1 MAVGFAE
8 RAGGQAPIVKKA
20 ATMGTDETDETPA
33 VPAFVPPDSEALGQ
47 AVMKN
52 VFEIWFTP
60 EIERRRAAGLI
71 GDDFVLM
78 FAQALFPEDGPN
90 EIRLNDEVRGIMMV
104 ESQRDATLGEQA
116 LMSDLEGIRSF
127 ELAEEEMD
135 CGHFTVV
142 RRGASNNWMISFN
155 ALAGRKKAAGF
166 VKLAGEFLFTSKAA
180 AAGGHVGPA
189 IDNLFSA
196 CELLAK
202 AELIMHRFDA
212 AKSKKH
218 GAIHSAINQWGRL
231 GNVHPQFVR
240 TMNRMGNLRSA
251 ARYEGTADV
260 QHLPT
265 AEEVEAVEAYLDHI
279 DQRASA
285 SVPPDQASPP
295 DIAQRPFA
303 DG

>member
-1 MAVGFAE
+1 MS
-8 RAGGQAPIVKKA
+8 
-20 ATMGTDETDETPA
+20 TDETEETRFA
-33 VPAFVPPDSEALGQ
+33 STIVPPDPEEFGQ
-47 AVMKN
+47 AVIKN

-60 EIERRRAAGLI
+60 EIERRKAAGLI
-71 GDDFVLM
+71 GDFVLM
-78 FAQALFPEDGPN
+78 FAQALFPEDGAN
-90 EIRLNDEVRGIMMV
+90 QIRLNDEVRGTMMV
-104 ESQRDATLGEQA
+104 EAQRDATLGEQA
-116 LMSDLEGIRSF
+116 LMADLECIRSF
-127 ELAEEEMD
+127 ELIEEEMD

-142 RRGASNNWMISFN
+142 RRGASNRWMISFN
-155 ALAGRKKAAGF
+155 ALAGRRKAAGL
-166 VKLAGEFLFTSKAA
+166 VRLESEFLFTSKAA

-202 AELIMHRFDA
+202 AELIMHRFEA

-218 GAIHSAINQWGRL
+218 GAIHSAINRWGQL

-279 DQRASA
+279 GQRASA
-285 SVPPDQASPP
+285 SLPTDQASPP
-295 DIAQRPFA
+295 DIARRPLS
-303 DG
+303 